1 MRRPNFI
8 LSVLGMLILALGISI
23 CSVAYWLVSNIIV
36 IVVGMGVFFLLVI
49 FLAST
54 YSYVKDTKMIRQN
67 FDGEEADALILS
79 LRKKV
84 FVSAKKIFILM
95 LIYGVSWGIIIWF
108 LHTWLM

>member
-8 LSVLGMLILALGISI
+8 LSVIGMLIFALGIFI

-54 YSYVKDTKMIRQN
+54 YSYVKDTKMIRKN
-67 FDGEEADALILS
+67 FDGDEADELILS

-84 FVSAKKIFILM
+84 FASARKILILM
-95 LIYGVSWGIIIWF
+95 LIYGGSWGIIIWF
-108 LHTWLM
+108 LQTCLL